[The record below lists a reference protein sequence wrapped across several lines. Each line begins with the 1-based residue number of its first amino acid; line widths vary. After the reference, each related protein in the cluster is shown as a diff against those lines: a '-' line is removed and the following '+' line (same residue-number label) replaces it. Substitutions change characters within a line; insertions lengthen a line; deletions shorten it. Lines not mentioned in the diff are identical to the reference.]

1 MYTIDWA
8 QVRGGAPRGASAS
21 EPHAARRPRAR
32 LLPRVS
38 PVVWSLGF
46 TSMLTDVSSEMV
58 SSILPMYLVLHLG
71 LSPLAFGIIDGLYQ
85 GVAALL
91 RVAAGIAGDRW
102 QRHKHVAAF
111 GYALSVVCKLGVL
124 AAGNAWGLI
133 ATVVALDRTGKG
145 IRTAPRD
152 ALITL
157 NTPSGELGTAFGVHR
172 ALDAAGAMLG
182 PLVAFLVLAALP
194 GAFDVVFLASFAIAV
209 IGVAVIVLF
218 VQTPGDAFA
227 PGAAA
232 ASASLR
238 GAAALLRLAR
248 FRRLSV
254 AAALLGVATMS
265 DAFVFI
271 VLQQRVGFSAALF
284 PLLYVGVSLV
294 NFLIAVPGGGL
305 ADRTG
310 RMRVFL
316 GGYALLLA
324 VYGILML
331 PGLGIAHVLACV
343 VLLGAYYA
351 ATDGVLTAMTG
362 ASLPAERCGSGLA
375 LLATASNTA
384 RLGASVVFGW
394 IWAAYGVTNAVAVF
408 AAALAGALGVT
419 MFMLARA
426 TAENDDRASRS

>member
-8 QVRGGAPRGASAS
+8 QVLGGAPRDAAAS
-21 EPHAARRPRAR
+21 ESRPAPRTPAR

-38 PVVWSLGF
+38 AVVWSLGF
-46 TSMLTDVSSEMV
+46 TSMLTDISSEMV

-71 LSPLAFGIIDGLYQ
+71 LSPLAFGVIDGLYQ

-91 RVAAGIAGDRW
+91 RIAAGIAGDRW
-102 QRHKHVAAF
+102 QRHKHVAAV
-111 GYALSVVCKLGVL
+111 GYALSAVCKLGVL
-124 AAGNAWGLI
+124 AAGNAWGVI
-133 ATVVALDRTGKG
+133 AAVVALDRTGKG

-157 NTPSGELGTAFGVHR
+157 STPAGELGTAFGVHR

-182 PLVAFLVLAALP
+182 PLAAFLVLAALP
-194 GAFDVVFLASFAIAV
+194 GAFDVVFLASFAVAV

-218 VQTPGDAFA
+218 VHAPRDERTAAAPR
-227 PGAAA
+227 PGATLRDAA
-232 ASASLR
+232 R
-238 GAAALLRLAR
+238 LLRLAP
-248 FRRLSV
+248 FRGLFV
-254 AAALLGVATMS
+254 AAALLGIATMS

-294 NFLIAVPGGGL
+294 NFVIAVPGGGL

-331 PGLGIAHVLACV
+331 PAIGIAHVIACL

-351 ATDGVLTAMTG
+351 ATDGVLAAMTG

-394 IWAAYGVTNAVAVF
+394 IWAAYGVTSALAVF
-408 AAALAGALGVT
+408 AAGLMAALGIT
-419 MFMLARA
+419 IFMLVRA
-426 TAENDDRASRS
+426 TAVTDDRASGS